1 MANKR
6 FHSWRDLLA
15 ILPIAMIIHIASTI
29 PPIMLGRFVD
39 ANLKSGSIE
48 WKTVVVILAVATV
61 IFITEIWLNFLLA
74 SLSKKII
81 TRGYLE
87 SMGRLFKKE
96 RLLFEKTKIGEMID
110 VFSRYISS
118 LENTVTAFIANFSPA
133 FIGTI
138 AISAAIGYLVGP
150 VLLIIILSMHG
161 AIFGTTYFLSVR
173 YGKKLKIYNK
183 TCYELSD
190 VWVELLGA
198 TKVIQ
203 NEFGFEYASERLSSS
218 VMNLKDSQRASYHS
232 VRRSLL

>member
-118 LENTVTAFIANFSPA
+118 LESGNFQDSCRVDLR
-133 FIGTI
+133 
-138 AISAAIGYLVGP
+138 S
-150 VLLIIILSMHG
+150 
-161 AIFGTTYFLSVR
+161 FL
-173 YGKKLKIYNK
+173 
-183 TCYELSD
+183 
-190 VWVELLGA
+190 A
-198 TKVIQ
+198 TRPTFSFQAV
-203 NEFGFEYASERLSSS
+203 
-218 VMNLKDSQRASYHS
+218 
-232 VRRSLL
+232 